1 MHSVVTQP
9 KGCSMIGS
17 SIPNG
22 IRPFDTSLERIQLSY
37 KPCNPRAREINKGKY
52 GLKQQAQPLQRG
64 GLQMASTPAKGNQAC
79 QGKKTKL
86 AQRLNLGPRGASGQS
101 TRFHW
106 PGSQPA
112 PNGMRANNG
121 HTCHPGAGR
130 PPRGS
135 HKGRILMLISICFN
149 FSPLK
154 KKNIHFNFTIKLAIL
169 INSKNWKCYSNSHK
183 QPREASR
190 NRRQKPQTSF
200 LRP

>member
-79 QGKKTKL
+79 QGEKKTSSH
-86 AQRLNLGPRGASGQS
+86 NLEECN
-101 TRFHW
+101 RFLGLHLHFLM
-106 PGSQPA
+106 GINLLVLTSHIILYQ
-112 PNGMRANNG
+112 GG
-121 HTCHPGAGR
+121 HIAGTTKHR
-130 PPRGS
+130 Y
-135 HKGRILMLISICFN
+135 KQVYI
-149 FSPLK
+149 
-154 KKNIHFNFTIKLAIL
+154 KNIRNWIMKIK
-169 INSKNWKCYSNSHK
+169 
-183 QPREASR
+183 
-190 NRRQKPQTSF
+190 T
-200 LRP
+200 